1 MRVLALSGSLREGSH
16 NTQLLRAAQ
25 ELAPAGVELELY
37 EGLAALPPYDQ
48 DDEEEPGFSVRDL
61 RERISAADA
70 VLVATPEYNSSIPGQ
85 LKNALDWASRPFKE
99 NALRNKT
106 LAVVSASP
114 GAYGVI
120 WAQAD
125 LRRVLGRIGAR
136 VVETELAVPQV
147 HERFDTEG
155 RLVDE
160 ELRGRLAELLR
171 ELAETAA
178 PVVVAA

>member
-16 NTQLLRAAQ
+16 NTRLLRAAQ

-48 DDEEEPGFSVRDL
+48 DDEEEPGFAVRDL

-106 LAVVSASP
+106 LAVVGASP
-114 GAYGVI
+114 GAYGAM
-120 WAQAD
+120 WAQTD

-136 VVETELAVPQV
+136 VVETELAVSQV
-147 HERFDTEG
+147 HERFDAEG

-178 PVVVAA
+178 PVGVAA

>member
-48 DDEEEPGFSVRDL
+48 DDEEEPGFAARDL

-99 NALRNKT
+99 NALRNKSV
-106 LAVVSASP
+106 AVVGASP
-114 GAYGVI
+114 GPYGAM

-125 LRRVLGRIGAR
+125 LRRVLARIGAR
-136 VVETELAVPQV
+136 VVETDLAVAHV
-147 HERFDTEG
+147 HEQFDSDG
-155 RLVDE
+155 RLIAGDS
-160 ELRGRLAELLR
+160 RDRLAEVLGDLV
-171 ELAETAA
+171 EAA
-178 PVVVAA
+178 RPVGVAA